1 MAIRVAVGLG
11 NTETRAISIREA
23 ISTTETRAISIRE
36 AILTTETRE
45 ILAPPVVAPL
55 TPWGFFVSQVGDFA
69 IQFTAVADD
78 SDRYQYLD
86 VGNGIDTSQIIAAH
100 PSDMFTNNATQRIG
114 RLWHSTLGGTIQHV
128 ATHRRGGGVAWP
140 TFMASMGNEAA
151 VYLINETAE
160 EYIIFDMSDS
170 VDGSIPT
177 RPGGASDNF
186 CNWNVTDVEDGLI
199 ARVPDSHTD
208 NFLGALGGDQVIF
221 AFSRQRDYRP
231 YS

>member
-1 MAIRVAVGLG
+1 MAIRVATTTG
-11 NTETRAISIREA
+11 ETRAISIREA

-36 AILTTETRE
+36 AISASETRE
-45 ILAPPVVAPL
+45 ILGQGMVAPA
-55 TPWGFFVSQVGDFA
+55 TPWAFFRSQTGDFA

-128 ATHRRGGGVAWP
+128 ATHRFGGGVAWP
-140 TFMASMGNEAA
+140 TFMASMGNLAA

-170 VDGSIPT
+170 VDGSIPS
-177 RPGGASDNF
+177 RPAGASDNF
-186 CNWNVTDVEDGLI
+186 CNYNVTDVEDGLI
-199 ARVPDSHTD
+199 ARVPDTHTD
-208 NFLGALGGDQVIF
+208 NFLGALASDQVIF

-231 YS
+231 YA